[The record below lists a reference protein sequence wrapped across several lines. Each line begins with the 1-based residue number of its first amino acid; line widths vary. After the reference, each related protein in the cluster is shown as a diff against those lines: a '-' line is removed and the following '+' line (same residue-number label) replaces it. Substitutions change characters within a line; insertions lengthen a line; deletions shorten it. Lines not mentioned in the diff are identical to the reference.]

1 MTDYD
6 EVLDECQRL
15 ADYWMN
21 EQDVYDVEVT
31 PVKDE
36 YRLTIIGPWRWTTG
50 VEFTEWYDSLD
61 DAESAINTWM
71 ENHGTF

>member
-21 EQDVYDVEVT
+21 EQDTYDIEIT

-36 YRLTIIGPWRWTTG
+36 YRLTIINRLEGD
-50 VEFTEWYDSLD
+50 EYTEWWDTLD
-61 DAESAINTWM
+61 QVEGIISRTVAEIA
-71 ENHGTF
+71 

>member
-21 EQDVYDVEVT
+21 EQDVYDVEVV
-31 PVKDE
+31 PRADE
-36 YRLTIIGPWRWTTG
+36 YRVVLTLKSVSSDHAEWLGSWG
-50 VEFTEWYDSLD
+50 EVEDYI
-61 DAESAINTWM
+61 ESHLYRFIPSYN
-71 ENHGTF
+71 

>member
-21 EQDVYDVEVT
+21 EQDVYDVEVV
-31 PVKDE
+31 PRADE
-36 YRLTIIGPWRWTTG
+36 YRVTITRRSNYKDA
-50 VEFTEWYDSLD
+50 TEWFETIDEADNRLRELVSWTKFD
-61 DAESAINTWM
+61 
-71 ENHGTF
+71 

>member
-1 MTDYD
+1 MTDYH

-36 YRLTIIGPWRWTTG
+36 YRLTTTLRENG
-50 VEFTEWYDSLD
+50 HDITDWYDSLEQVD
-61 DAESAINTWM
+61 EILSRFL
-71 ENHGTF
+71 EKVF

>member
-21 EQDVYDVEVT
+21 EQNNYDVEIA
-31 PVKDE
+31 PSRDE
-36 YRLTIIGPWRWTTG
+36 YRLTLTPTGLG
-50 VEFTEWYDSLD
+50 VEVTDWYDSLD
-61 DAESAINTWM
+61 SIDTQLV
-71 ENHGTF
+71 HYFGK

>member
-36 YRLTIIGPWRWTTG
+36 YRLTITNRTTRKDHTDWYPG
-50 VEFTEWYDSLD
+50 LGSVEVVLNNYF
-61 DAESAINTWM
+61 
-71 ENHGTF
+71 GK

>member
-21 EQDVYDVEVT
+21 EQDVYDVEVV

-36 YRLTIIGPWRWTTG
+36 YRLTIINRLEGD
-50 VEFTEWYDSLD
+50 EYTEWWDTLD
-61 DAESAINTWM
+61 QVEGIISRAVAEIA
-71 ENHGTF
+71 

>member
-21 EQDVYDVEVT
+21 EQEFHDTEVV
-31 PVKDE
+31 PVRDE
-36 YRLTIIGPWRWTTG
+36 YRVTISHRHSHNSW
-50 VEFTEWYDSLD
+50 TEWFDTLD
-61 DAESAINTWM
+61 QADDFIKAFFVRPI
-71 ENHGTF
+71 F

>member
-31 PVKDE
+31 PIKDE
-36 YRLTIIGPWRWTTG
+36 YRLTIIHNESRR
-50 VEFTEWYDSLD
+50 EFTEWYDSLD
-61 DAESAINTWM
+61 ELELAVNTFY
-71 ENHGTF
+71 GF